1 VRANYP
7 NRNTRTTLQSPATKH
22 VAFVP
27 RCHDFSTLYQLQ
39 QPQIMDLDAD
49 DPAVHHYN
57 DGNRAFLQ
65 AIMARGTLTLK
76 EGKVIL
82 AAIFTVQEGL

>member
-1 VRANYP
+1 
-7 NRNTRTTLQSPATKH
+7 
-22 VAFVP
+22 
-27 RCHDFSTLYQLQ
+27 
-39 QPQIMDLDAD
+39 MDLDANN
-49 DPAVHHYN
+49 PAIHHYN

-82 AAIFTVQEGL
+82 AAIFTAQEGQ